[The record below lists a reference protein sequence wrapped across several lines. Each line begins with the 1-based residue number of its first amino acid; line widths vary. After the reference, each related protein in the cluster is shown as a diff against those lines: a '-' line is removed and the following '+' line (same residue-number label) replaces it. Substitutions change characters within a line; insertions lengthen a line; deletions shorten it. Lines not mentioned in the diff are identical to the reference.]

1 MKVIWTN
8 SALSSFSEIIDF
20 LEITWGVKYIQEFY
34 LLTEKT
40 ITQIQ
45 ENPFQFKA
53 SKKHPLIRKG
63 FIHKNVSMFY
73 RVSEKLNQIEL
84 LYFHDNR
91 SKEK

>member
-1 MKVIWTN
+1 LKIIWTN

-20 LEITWGVKYIQEFY
+20 LEITWGEKYIQEFY
-34 LLTEKT
+34 LLTKKT

-53 SKKHPLIRKG
+53 SIKNPDIRKG
-63 FIHKNVSMFY
+63 FIHKHVSLY
-73 RVSEKLNQIEL
+73 YKVSESLHHIEL

-91 SKEK
+91 RKPD